1 MAEQLKLFAAP
12 AEEIDPT
19 VPTRAE
25 EIAGMKQLEKY
36 ATQPDSRGAWKKFV
50 SDNEK
55 ADAENKA
62 VIANAATPRVETNSE
77 RIERQLYQ
85 FEENVPKPK
94 HYDDPMVIDTENF
107 KQPPKEFKSD
117 DKSTFPND
125 RDQRQRLSH
134 WDLIVQ
140 TATTPLEKREIREVL
155 HRDYKKFKGSNMS
168 DKELRMIGKHPDQ
181 LKKFITPVAVPA
193 PAPYV
198 APVQPQIPIEELI
211 RQKADANLRQ
221 QQMDHD
227 YEFGVGGLA
236 SLSRPK

>member
-1 MAEQLKLFAAP
+1 
-12 AEEIDPT
+12 
-19 VPTRAE
+19 
-25 EIAGMKQLEKY
+25 
-36 ATQPDSRGAWKKFV
+36 
-50 SDNEK
+50 
-55 ADAENKA
+55 
-62 VIANAATPRVETNSE
+62 
-77 RIERQLYQ
+77 
-85 FEENVPKPK
+85 
-94 HYDDPMVIDTENF
+94 
-107 KQPPKEFKSD
+107 
-117 DKSTFPND
+117 
-125 RDQRQRLSH
+125 
-134 WDLIVQ
+134 
-140 TATTPLEKREIREVL
+140 
-155 HRDYKKFKGSNMS
+155 MS